1 VAQVRSQRK
10 ATTCSCSCDAG
21 SHFEWQKQASS
32 YSQLLAAI
40 HHIHNGMHHLFATQ
54 AMEELVVE
62 YGMLIYNIQT
72 ELVYTTW

>member
-1 VAQVRSQRK
+1 M
-10 ATTCSCSCDAG
+10 AG

-40 HHIHNGMHHLFATQ
+40 HHIHNGMYHLFATQ

-72 ELVYTTW
+72 ELVYTTWYYNIS